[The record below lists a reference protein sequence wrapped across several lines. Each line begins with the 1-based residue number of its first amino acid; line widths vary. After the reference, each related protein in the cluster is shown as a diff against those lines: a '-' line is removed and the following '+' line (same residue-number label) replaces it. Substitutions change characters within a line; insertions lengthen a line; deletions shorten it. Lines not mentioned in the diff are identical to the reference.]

1 MLRPLQ
7 EIFRPEDYPNLV
19 VGLGA
24 PDDAAV
30 WRLEDGQAL
39 VVTTDFFTPVVDDP
53 YDYGAIAAA
62 NALSDV
68 YAMGARPILALN
80 VACLPPN
87 LPLDTVRKIARGA
100 AEKVREAGAVI
111 AGGHSV
117 QDDEPKVGLVAL
129 GLAPMD
135 RLMTKGG
142 AHPGDILVLTKP
154 LGTGVTMTALKAEKA
169 ETGHVDQAVAWMK
182 ILNAGASRLAVQ
194 HHVKG
199 ATDITGFSLLGH
211 ASEMAQTSGVGVR
224 FFAGSIPVLT
234 GARDYVAGR
243 FVPGGTYDNQLYFG
257 PGIEFSG
264 VDDEV
269 ARLLLFDSQTSG
281 GLLVAVEAGELAG
294 FLDEAQATEIPAWV
308 VGSVE
313 AEGGIRVVPQRHP
326 RANEAVLPP
335 EIRDSYELLID

>member
-1 MLRPLQ
+1 M
-7 EIFRPEDYPNLV
+7 

-30 WRLEDGQAL
+30 WKLEDGQAL

-62 NALSDV
+62 NALSDI

-80 VACLPPN
+80 VACLPPS
-87 LPLDTVRKIARGA
+87 LPLDMVQQISRGA

-129 GLAPMD
+129 GLSPLE

-142 AHPGDILVLTKP
+142 ARPGDVLVLTKP
-154 LGTGVTMTALKAEKA
+154 LGTGVTATALKAEKA
-169 ETGHVDQAVAWMK
+169 ESRDIEQAVAWMK
-182 ILNAGASRLAVQ
+182 ILNANASRLAVE
-194 HHVKG
+194 HRVKG
-199 ATDITGFSLLGH
+199 ATDVTGYSLLGH

-224 FFAGSIPVLT
+224 FYAGSIPVLT
-234 GARDYVAGR
+234 GARGYAAGG

-257 PGIEFSG
+257 PSVQFYEAI
-264 VDDEV
+264 DQD
-269 ARLLLFDSQTSG
+269 ARTLLFDSQTSG
-281 GLLVAVEAGELAG
+281 GLLIAVKPDELSG
-294 FLDEAQATEIPAWV
+294 FLEDAQEIESPAWL

-313 AEGGIRVVPQRHP
+313 SELGIRVVPEGHP
-326 RANEAVLPP
+326 RGAEAVLMGGIP
-335 EIRDSYELLID
+335 DSHELLID